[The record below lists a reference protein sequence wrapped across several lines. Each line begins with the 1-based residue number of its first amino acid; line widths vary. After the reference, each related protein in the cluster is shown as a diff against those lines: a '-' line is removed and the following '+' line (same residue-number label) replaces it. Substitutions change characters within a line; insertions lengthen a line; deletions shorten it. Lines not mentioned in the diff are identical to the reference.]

1 MNGVEHL
8 IQLVFVCTF
17 EWDIRICSG
26 GIVSALF
33 TLVVV
38 MLVFIKDYC
47 LLPEED
53 RRPPL
58 PPADIGMANTTIQIQ
73 RGRS

>member
-38 MLVFIKDYC
+38 MLVFIKDYFGIVYC
-47 LLPEED
+47 PRRIED
-53 RRPPL
+53 RHYHQ
-58 PPADIGMANTTIQIQ
+58 QI
-73 RGRS
+73 